1 MQRYNI
7 PHAPIPETSRIGMN
21 LRVIATYCEL
31 SRPQIST
38 DIIIYWIITDF
49 LFGPEIHGFI
59 FNKGTAWL
67 RMDITTALRDY
78 GLLRKITA

>member
-1 MQRYNI
+1 
-7 PHAPIPETSRIGMN
+7 MN
-21 LRVIATYCEL
+21 LRVLASSCEL
-31 SRPQIST
+31 SRPQTSFLST
-38 DIIIYWIITDF
+38 DYHRFTQIFKYQRYLIITDF
-49 LFGPEIHGFI
+49 LFGTEIHGFI

>member
-1 MQRYNI
+1 
-7 PHAPIPETSRIGMN
+7 MN
-21 LRVIATYCEL
+21 LRVIASYCDL
-31 SRPQIST
+31 YRPQIST

-49 LFGPEIHGFI
+49 YFGTEIHGFI

-78 GLLRKITA
+78 GLLRKSTA